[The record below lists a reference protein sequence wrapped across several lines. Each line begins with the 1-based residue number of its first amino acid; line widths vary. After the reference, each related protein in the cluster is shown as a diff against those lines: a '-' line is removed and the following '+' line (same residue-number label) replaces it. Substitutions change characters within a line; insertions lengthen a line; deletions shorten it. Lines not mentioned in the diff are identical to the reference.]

1 MASRRP
7 WIGFIKNVK
16 NTTNENDIF
25 SLDIQYMGIFENGLF
40 SRILRKLQNMK
51 ILIINQFKT
60 KIKPFFEYQK
70 YWQKI
75 IFWP

>member
-1 MASRRP
+1 MAPRRP

-25 SLDIQYMGIFENGLF
+25 SLDIQYMGSFENGLF

-60 KIKPFFEYQK
+60 KIKPFLSTK
-70 YWQKI
+70 NILQKI